1 MCACVYRHVYAY
13 IYTHS
18 NTNTY
23 IHINV
28 SEFKTSPQISMRG
41 MMPGDQISCSM
52 SPAENTLSFQVLHT
66 EQLLDVCT
74 RYLATKK
81 NRTVCLILLI
91 IFDTLDTLIFIFSFL
106 FIYLFF

>member
-41 MMPGDQISCSM
+41 MMPGDQISCGM
-52 SPAENTLSFQVLHT
+52 SPAENRLSFQVLHT
-66 EQLLDVCT
+66 EQILGVCT
-74 RYLATKK
+74 
-81 NRTVCLILLI
+81 
-91 IFDTLDTLIFIFSFL
+91 
-106 FIYLFF
+106 